1 MNRLLKALTL
11 LLGTVFALN
20 MAMASSP
27 DSTQVC
33 QRLNT
38 LQRQIP
44 LPYHPS
50 LVACI
55 KDCLARPLPAEFTD
69 YDSLFT
75 AELVK
80 YRLPA
85 ELKYLPLALSR
96 MNTNHSRG
104 DRAGVWDLPVVP
116 ALRYGLTVDEHHDER
131 YAVEASTQAALQYLS
146 DLHKTTG
153 DWWETLLA
161 YVNSPASLNRVKA
174 RHPGQ
179 ALQPWEFADQH
190 WMPDTDLLGDFI
202 AAYYVYSSD
211 DKTIAH
217 SDEVIVTCDFDEP
230 LSVAEL
236 CDRTGL
242 SKKVLHL
249 LNPLYR
255 SDPFLPLEG
264 YGLRLPQSVQARFE
278 TDREQIY
285 EATAQ
290 QREKKA
296 EEQAQLAEKQE
307 KAKEIAQVQAQKER
321 KSITYVVKSGDT
333 LNKIAKK
340 YHVKV
345 SDLKKWNKL
354 KGDMIREKQKLKI
367 YQ

>member
-1 MNRLLKALTL
+1 MNRHLKVLTL

-20 MAMASSP
+20 VAVASSP
-27 DSTQVC
+27 DSTQVRR
-33 QRLNT
+33 RLAT
-38 LQRQIP
+38 IEKTVP
-44 LPYHPS
+44 LPYHPT
-50 LVACI
+50 LVATI
-55 KDCLARPLPAEFTD
+55 KDCLARPLPAEFTA

-75 AELVK
+75 AELLK
-80 YRLPA
+80 YRLPE

-104 DRAGVWDLPVVP
+104 DRAGVWDLPVLP
-116 ALRYGLTVDEHHDER
+116 ALRYGLIVDEHHDER

-161 YVNSPASLNRVKA
+161 YTNSPASVSRAKA
-174 RHPGQ
+174 RHPSQ
-179 ALQPWEFADQH
+179 AIQPWDEADRR
-190 WMPDTDLLGDFI
+190 WLPDAGLLGDFI

-211 DKTIAH
+211 DKAVAH
-217 SDEVIVTCDFDEP
+217 TDEVIVTCDFDQP
-230 LSVAEL
+230 LSVAAL
-236 CDRTGL
+236 CEHTGL

-249 LNPLYR
+249 LNPMYR

-264 YGLRLPQSVQARFE
+264 YGLRLPKSTQARFE
-278 TDREQIY
+278 ANLEKICA
-285 EATAQ
+285 ATAQ
-290 QREKKA
+290 QSEKKA

-307 KAKEIAQVQAQKER
+307 KAKEAAKVQAKNES
-321 KSITYVVKSGDT
+321 KYIVHVVKSGDT

-345 SDLKKWNKL
+345 SDIKKWNKL
-354 KGDMIREKQKLKI
+354 KSDLIREKQKLKI